1 MTLVRSRRAGHRL
14 INPLTSE
21 GASVFPIQPVVHA
34 ALVEVINAGGGQLFQ
49 FAAEEPP
56 LHFVPL
62 AIFDEFFF
70 A

>member
-1 MTLVRSRRAGHRL
+1 V
-14 INPLTSE
+14 I
-21 GASVFPIQPVVHA
+21 HA
-34 ALVEVINAGGGQLFQ
+34 ALVEVIHAGGGQLFQ

-62 AIFDEFFF
+62 AIFDEFFL

>member
-1 MTLVRSRRAGHRL
+1 
-14 INPLTSE
+14 
-21 GASVFPIQPVVHA
+21 
-34 ALVEVINAGGGQLFQ
+34 LFQ

-62 AIFDEFFF
+62 AIFHEFFL